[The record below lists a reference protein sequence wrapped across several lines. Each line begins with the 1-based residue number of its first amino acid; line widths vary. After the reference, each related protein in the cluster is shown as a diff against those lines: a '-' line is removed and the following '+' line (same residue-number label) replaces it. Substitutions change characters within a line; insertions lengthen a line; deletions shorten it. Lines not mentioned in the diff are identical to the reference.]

1 MKLEGPQFF
10 DINLLKGQLITNENG
25 TEFFINDV
33 LVDVEDHKVLIQL
46 ENGACV
52 EWESIKNWSIQFQ
65 GGQTDG

>member
-25 TEFFINDV
+25 AEFFINDV

-46 ENGACV
+46 EDGACV

>member
-1 MKLEGPQFF
+1 MKLVGPQFF

-46 ENGACV
+46 EDGACV

>member
-46 ENGACV
+46 EDGACV